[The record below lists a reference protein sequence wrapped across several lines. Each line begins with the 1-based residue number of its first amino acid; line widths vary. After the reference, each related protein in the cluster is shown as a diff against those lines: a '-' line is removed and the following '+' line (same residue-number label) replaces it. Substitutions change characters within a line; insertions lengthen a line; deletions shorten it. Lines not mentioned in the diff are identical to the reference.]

1 MNITHIYNTIINL
14 DLTPQDLTP
23 EVLQKT
29 FPNKSDAKMAQI
41 LINLDVITQE
51 WGALNNASLLI
62 QDLDNNWDP
71 EDYTNAEIWTI
82 FVIDK
87 LLSLT
92 DNNLT
97 ASLEVKEYIDIMV
110 QTEGLTFYPSFS
122 GLTPTLKDI
131 DINKDITNSLNP
143 TQDDI
148 QLTYAI
154 LISKKLEEYK

>member
-97 ASLEVKEYIDIMV
+97 ASLEVKEYMDIMI

-122 GLTPTLKDI
+122 GLTPALKDI